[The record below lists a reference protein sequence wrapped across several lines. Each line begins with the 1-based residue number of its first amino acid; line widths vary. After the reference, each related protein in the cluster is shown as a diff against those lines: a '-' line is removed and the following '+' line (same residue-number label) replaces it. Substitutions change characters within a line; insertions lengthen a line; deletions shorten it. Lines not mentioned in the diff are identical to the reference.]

1 MKEKRLLSINLPGL
15 SYDMLEAGG
24 FQNWTSE
31 TEMQI
36 AAMT

>member
-1 MKEKRLLSINLPGL
+1 MKEKSLLSINLPGL
-15 SYDMLEAGG
+15 RYDMLDAGG